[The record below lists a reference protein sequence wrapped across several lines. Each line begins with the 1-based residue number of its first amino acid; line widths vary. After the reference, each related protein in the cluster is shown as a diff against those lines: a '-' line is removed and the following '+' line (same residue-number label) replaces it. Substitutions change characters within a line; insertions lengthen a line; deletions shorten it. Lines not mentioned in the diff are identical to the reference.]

1 VNKGLRL
8 ITMVAMVLVL
18 VTGVTLT
25 SCGGGEEELGPLSAP
40 GISIYQ
46 YLLGS
51 KATYDASVYNS
62 MAEGGGEAGFK
73 FGLAGAAY
81 PSYHF
86 SMATKDATANAV
98 FPPPY
103 TVAGVQIYKN
113 TTQKAAT
120 TFAQIGAGDQSAV
133 LGAIFFG
140 QLTVAEQDAVV
151 TAVAGFFN
159 RQENDVAAS
168 KAPNTTS
175 AYQIL
180 KGVSQAAADAWATEV
195 TAGGDPA
202 DRLFINMTKSFV
214 SAYPSAFLP
223 FWTMYDP
230 TITTVAQIP
239 ASPTT
244 AQIEGVALLAGK
256 SSFTNGT
263 AGAFYAPTKLA
274 GQTQTIGDTKAQA
287 LYPGKAY
294 SALNAQQEKP
304 YVDAAIFA
312 ALPSYY
318 TNTYGA
324 GASAVIAGTRNGV
337 AAGMAAAGY
346 IAATHTTYALCT
358 GVEKAFVDQGVS
370 SSAIPAGQA
379 LEWEYITFSAVP
391 GAIMGWASEL
401 GGVLTLD
408 KTICYAA
415 LNSSVGLSA
424 AVQWMA
430 DVTAGV
436 HPRQAYYRWLAKGS
450 VVAAGAANPLIRL
463 AVGEFSFKIDNK
475 WGDEITLDSLNINFQ
490 IKSTVLSA
498 TGDMVD
504 TAKMAL
510 GDAVYVPKE
519 GIILRLMAPIKQL
532 DMITWLVMS
541 GKDSTTG
548 GKLAGNAFDQVLA
561 GTMTW
566 VVTVN
571 ATISN
576 AVGETITQ
584 TYNLTWAPS

>member
-1 VNKGLRL
+1 MNKGLRL

-18 VTGVTLT
+18 VTGITLT
-25 SCGGGEEELGPLSAP
+25 SCGGEDEPGPLTAP
-40 GISIYQ
+40 GISVYQ

-51 KATYDASVYNS
+51 KGTFDAGVFNS

-86 SMATKDATANAV
+86 STATKDAVANAV

-103 TVAGVQIYKN
+103 TVLGVKIYKN
-113 TTQKAAT
+113 PAQKAAT
-120 TFAQIGAGDQSAV
+120 TFAMIGAGDQSAV
-133 LGAIFFG
+133 LGTIFATQF
-140 QLTVAEQDAVV
+140 TAAEQDMVV

-159 RQENDVAAS
+159 RQENDTAAS
-168 KAPNTTS
+168 KAPAATS
-175 AYQIL
+175 AYAIL
-180 KGVSQAAADAWATEV
+180 KGVSQSAADAWAADV
-195 TAGGDPA
+195 AAGKDLA
-202 DRLFINMTKSFV
+202 DSFFIRLVRSSV
-214 SAYPSAFLP
+214 AAYPTQFGLP
-223 FWTMYDP
+223 ANP
-230 TITTVAQIP
+230 TDAQID
-239 ASPTT
+239 AVSL
-244 AQIEGVALLAGK
+244 VFGK
-256 SSFTNGT
+256 SSFTDGT
-263 AGAFYAPTKLA
+263 AGSFYAPTKLA
-274 GQTQTIGDTKAQA
+274 GQTQTIGDTTAQA
-287 LYPGKAY
+287 KYGKAY
-294 SALNAQQEKP
+294 KDLNVAMGEKAT
-304 YVDAAIFA
+304 VDGMINA
-312 ALPSYY
+312 ALPSAFA
-318 TNTYGA
+318 TKA
-324 GASAVIAGTRNGV
+324 ASIGMTRDALVAVTRDGT
-337 AAGMAAAGY
+337 AASMAALGY
-346 IAATHTTYALCT
+346 IASTHTTYAACT
-358 GVEKAFVDQGVS
+358 GVEKATVDQGVS
-370 SSAIPAGQA
+370 AAVVTVTGSPA
-379 LEWEYITFSAVP
+379 LEWEYVTFSAVP

-401 GGVLTLD
+401 GPALTLD

-424 AVQWMA
+424 AEQWMA

-436 HPRQAYYRWLAKGS
+436 HPRQAYYRWLAKGG
-450 VVAAGAANPLIRL
+450 VVAMGAANPLIRL
-463 AVGEFSFKIDNK
+463 AVGEFSFKIDNT
-475 WGDEITLDSLNINFQ
+475 WGDEISLDSLNINFQ

-541 GKDSTTG
+541 GKDSTTA
-548 GKLAGNAFDQVLA
+548 GKLAANAFDQVLA

-576 AVGETITQ
+576 AAGETITE